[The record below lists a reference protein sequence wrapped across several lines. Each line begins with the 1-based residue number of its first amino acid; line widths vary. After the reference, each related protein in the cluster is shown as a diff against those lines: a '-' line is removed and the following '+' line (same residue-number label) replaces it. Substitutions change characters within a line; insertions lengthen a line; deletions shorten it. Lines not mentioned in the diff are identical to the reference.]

1 MQGLDRISCALL
13 RSANI
18 DAMADEPGTPAPP
31 PTVVVRPDPTALAAA
46 AASWLAAALR
56 TAIGR
61 RGTATLAVSGGS
73 TPGLLFAALA
83 LEDVAWASVHVLQVD
98 ERIAPDGDPDRNLTE
113 LQTTLLDRVPL
124 PITNFHAMPVSGLL
138 GGTPTSASTSTS
150 TAPTAA
156 AADYSAIID
165 RLCGGV
171 IDIVHLGLGDD
182 GHTASLV
189 PGDPVLDATDR
200 DVAVTGEYKGRRR
213 MTLTYPVLDRAGAI
227 LWLVAG
233 PSKASVVPRLVSH
246 DAQIPAGRVRNENA
260 IVFADAAAAAQL
272 AD

>member
-1 MQGLDRISCALL
+1 
-13 RSANI
+13 
-18 DAMADEPGTPAPP
+18 MADAPGTPAPPP
-31 PTVVVRPDPTALAAA
+31 PTVVVRPSPTALAAA

-83 LEDVAWASVHVLQVD
+83 DEDVVWVSVHVLQVD

-113 LQTTLLDRVPL
+113 LQATLLDRVPL
-124 PITNFHAMPVSGLL
+124 PTTNFHAMPVSGLL
-138 GGTPTSASTSTS
+138 GAPPPSASTSN
-150 TAPTAA
+150 AA
-156 AADYSAIID
+156 AEYSATID

-171 IDIVHLGLGDD
+171 IDVVHLGLGED

-189 PGDPVLDATDR
+189 PGDPVLDVTDR
-200 DVAVTGEYKGRRR
+200 DVAITGEYKGRRR

-233 PSKASVVPRLVSH
+233 PAKASVVPRLVSH
-246 DAQIPAGRVRNENA
+246 DVQVPAGRVRNENA

>member
-1 MQGLDRISCALL
+1 MV
-13 RSANI
+13 
-18 DAMADEPGTPAPP
+18 DESGTPPPP
-31 PTVVVRPDPTALAAA
+31 PTVVVRNNPTALAAA

-61 RGTATLAVSGGS
+61 RGTATLGVSGGS
-73 TPGLLFAALA
+73 TPGLLFAALGE
-83 LEDVAWASVHVLQVD
+83 EDVAWAFVHVLQVD

-113 LQTTLLDRVPL
+113 LQATLLDRVPL
-124 PITNFHAMPVSGLL
+124 PTTNFHAMPVSGLL
-138 GGTPTSASTSTS
+138 GRTPPSAST
-150 TAPTAA
+150 ADAA
-156 AADYSAIID
+156 AAHYSATID

-171 IDIVHLGLGDD
+171 IDVVHLGLGDD

-189 PGDPVLDATDR
+189 PGDPVLDVTDH
-200 DVAVTGEYKGRRR
+200 DVAVTGEYRGRRR

-233 PSKASVVPRLVSH
+233 PAKASVLPKLVGH
-246 DAQIPAGRVRNENA
+246 DVQVPAGRVRNENA
-260 IVFADAAAAAQL
+260 VVFADAAAAVQL